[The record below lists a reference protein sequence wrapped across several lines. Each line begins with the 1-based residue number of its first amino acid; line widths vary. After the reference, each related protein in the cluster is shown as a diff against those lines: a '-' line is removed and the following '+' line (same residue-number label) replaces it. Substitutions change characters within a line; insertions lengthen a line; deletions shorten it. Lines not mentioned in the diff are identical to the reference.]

1 MKSVFVD
8 TNVLIYMRDASEPL
22 KRSVATAWVERLVAR
37 GLVVIS
43 PQVLNEFVSVS
54 LRRFDDALDDL
65 ETRVGFLATFCKV
78 DLNART
84 TARALDLQRNRMI
97 SWWDAVL
104 VASAL
109 DHGCELLLTEDLND
123 GQRIDGLRVVD
134 PFTTSIDAVLR
145 DV

>member
-1 MKSVFVD
+1 
-8 TNVLIYMRDASEPL
+8 MRDPTEPL
-22 KRSVATAWVERLVAR
+22 KRSAATAWVERLVAR

-54 LRRFDDALDDL
+54 LRRFDNGRDEL
-65 ETRVGFLATFCKV
+65 ETKVHFLTSFCKV
-78 DLNART
+78 EL
-84 TARALDLQRNRMI
+84 TAKTVMRALDLRRGRML

-109 DHGCELLLTEDLND
+109 DHGCELLLTEDLHD
-123 GQRIDGLRVVD
+123 GLQIEGLRVVD
-134 PFTTSIDAVLR
+134 PFTTSIDTILR

>member
-8 TNVLIYMRDASEPL
+8 TNVLIYMRDPTEPL
-22 KRSVATAWVERLVAR
+22 KRDVATAWIERLVVR

-54 LRRFDDALDDL
+54 LKRFDDGSDEL
-65 ETRVGFLATFCKV
+65 EAKVHFLTTFCKAE
-78 DLNART
+78 LTAKT
-84 TARALDLQRNRMI
+84 TMRALDLRRGRML

-109 DHGCELLLTEDLND
+109 DHGCELLLTEDLQD
-123 GQRIDGLRVVD
+123 GFQIEGLRVVN
-134 PFTTSIDAVLR
+134 PFKASIDAVLR
-145 DV
+145 DI